1 MNVAFLAGHNS
12 IRQAVMGTENRAPTP
27 AELERM
33 KQMVAR
39 SMGEGAFGMSTGLR
53 YIPGYYSKTDEVV
66 ALSERTGFAV
76 GVLHYAS
83 DTPYS
88 RRQSLLSKSLGAFGT
103 DSTYACAIAI
113 TRQILAH
120 EIARLSR

>member
-53 YIPGYYSKTDEVV
+53 YIPGYWIWQPGSP
-66 ALSERTGFAV
+66 FWI
-76 GVLHYAS
+76 AS
-83 DTPYS
+83 PILIS
-88 RRQSLLSKSLGAFGT
+88 CRSG
-103 DSTYACAIAI
+103 IAASPSMF
-113 TRQILAH
+113 R
-120 EIARLSR
+120 